1 MTVHFTNP
9 DGFFPSPDRNPY
21 YIVTPPYTRRS
32 AGIRT
37 LHFLCHALNSV
48 GQSAFLFF
56 DRQSWPQTLEVN
68 PEFLTPVLTQDIINY
83 HFERSRCPIVVYPE
97 IISGNPLAAPM
108 VVRYLLNF
116 PGLLGGDRSYD
127 HNEIRFGYSGVL
139 ARAAGS
145 SDDNVLFVPISD
157 TRVFHPRPEI
167 QRTLVSFHAKKY
179 KMLESDPTFCHPD
192 DAIEITDHMMPD
204 EIADIFT
211 RSKLFYCYENSAL
224 ALEAGLCNCPTVFIK
239 NKNFTDLIADPEDSQ
254 DGVAFSD
261 DPAEIEMARL
271 SVGSI
276 YPKFIAAQKTF
287 WHQLDH
293 FVTLTQQHAARR
305 TYPTKISID
314 TFEKREIKRSAS
326 SRKTPLQ
333 SLLAKLARRPI
344 DYVR

>member
-1 MTVHFTNP
+1 MKFA
-9 DGFFPSPDRNPY
+9 
-21 YIVTPPYTRRS
+21 S
-32 AGIRT
+32 AIPVCWHVP
-37 LHFLCHALNSV
+37 LDQAMIMF
-48 GQSAFLFF
+48 FLFQF
-56 DRQSWPQTLEVN
+56 
-68 PEFLTPVLTQDIINY
+68 
-83 HFERSRCPIVVYPE
+83 PIRGCSP
-97 IISGNPLAAPM
+97 AP
-108 VVRYLLNF
+108 RDTTHL
-116 PGLLGGDRSYD
+116 
-127 HNEIRFGYSGVL
+127 GVL
-139 ARAAGS
+139 
-145 SDDNVLFVPISD
+145 PC
-157 TRVFHPRPEI
+157 
-167 QRTLVSFHAKKY
+167 QKKY

-333 SLLAKLARRPI
+333 VPTGQASSKAYRLRTLNFAKVPIRTRTPVGLGLPRPYPANPIPVSRIDWRPRPSRRTLNKQKYHLRIYGLPN
-344 DYVR
+344 